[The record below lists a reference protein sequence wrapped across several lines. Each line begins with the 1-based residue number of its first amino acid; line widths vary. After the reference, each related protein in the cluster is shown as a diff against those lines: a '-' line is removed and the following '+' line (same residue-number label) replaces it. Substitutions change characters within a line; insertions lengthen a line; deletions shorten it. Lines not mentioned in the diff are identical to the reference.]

1 MPDDGRPLPIRRGQS
16 SSRTLLARRV
26 SPAKALLCVF
36 GPDAVDNAFRSQG
49 VWLPTIGASVIAL
62 LGGWMIDAM
71 LQPLFG
77 TGPTLVVS
85 LLGSS
90 VLFYMARKWLKDLR
104 DG

>member
-1 MPDDGRPLPIRRGQS
+1 MVLRSYVEAVGRPY
-16 SSRTLLARRV
+16 A
-26 SPAKALLCVF
+26 
-36 GPDAVDNAFRSQG
+36 SQE
-49 VWLPTIGASVIAL
+49 VWLPTIGAGVVAL
-62 LGGWMIDAM
+62 LAGWMIDAM

-85 LLGSS
+85 FLGSS